1 MDIAFR
7 FDRKVEVN
15 NVRDAINVNSA
26 CSDIRCYQDLYP
38 FATEGFQRPLSGV
51 LRFVTV
57 QRSGLNSTFYE
68 FFRKHV
74 CSSFGLCEHQGTL
87 DVVGSQEFF

>member
-1 MDIAFR
+1 MDITFG
-7 FDRKVEVN
+7 FDWKVEVN

-38 FATEGFQRPLSGV
+38 FGTEGFQRPLSGV

-57 QRSGLNSTFYE
+57 QRSCLKSTLYE
-68 FFRKHV
+68 FFRKYV
-74 CSSFGLCEHQGTL
+74 RSSFGLCEHQGTL
-87 DVVGSQEFF
+87 DIVGSEKFF